1 MGAFF
6 SDLVRNST
14 ALVEGPDA
22 ERAYGNPGHSLLTGF
37 VEVHSGSVIAAFL
50 WHTMFV
56 LSS

>member
-50 WHTMFV
+50 
-56 LSS
+56 